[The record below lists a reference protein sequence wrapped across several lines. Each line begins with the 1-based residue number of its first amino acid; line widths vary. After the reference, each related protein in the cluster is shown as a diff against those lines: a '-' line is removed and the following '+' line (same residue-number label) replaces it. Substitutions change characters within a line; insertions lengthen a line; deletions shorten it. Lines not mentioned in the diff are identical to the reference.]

1 MSHYKRQSFQIYSLD
16 AINRVVVCD
25 EHHQSS
31 PEALIL
37 HRTDRPSLQQVNEG
51 GNRMRGEKVALL
63 IASVTVMILSWSNI
77 LKLIDDW
84 NSLPSYSHGF
94 LVPFVAILL
103 VYLDKKHLS
112 EIQDQPS
119 RWGIGL
125 IVTGVICL
133 LVGTWSGLD
142 FIRQI
147 SILFLISGIIAGY
160 WGLKTLKALRFPV
173 LYLLFMIP
181 LPFIVFNSIAFP
193 LQILAAE
200 GASNILNGI
209 QIPVFREGTIIHLPH
224 ISLGVE
230 EACSGIQ
237 SLVSLLAISV
247 LMKKLGHLEGV
258 TGVLFALSAIPIAI
272 LANMMRI
279 AGTGILGSFVNPH
292 LAEGFFHLFSGWVVF
307 LFAFLA
313 LFLEIKALRLLK
325 RRSHLE
331 AA

>member
-1 MSHYKRQSFQIYSLD
+1 M
-16 AINRVVVCD
+16 
-25 EHHQSS
+25 
-31 PEALIL
+31 
-37 HRTDRPSLQQVNEG
+37 T
-51 GNRMRGEKVALL
+51 GEKIALL
-63 IASVTVMILSWSNI
+63 IASVTVIVLSWSNI
-77 LKLIDDW
+77 LKLVDDW

-94 LVPFVAILL
+94 LVPFVALLL
-103 VYLDKKHLS
+103 VYLDKKQLTR
-112 EIQDQPS
+112 IQDQPS
-119 RWGIGL
+119 LWGVVFISA
-125 IVTGVICL
+125 GVLCL
-133 LVGTWSGLD
+133 LIGTWSGLD

-160 WGLKTLKALRFPV
+160 WGLRTLNALRFPV

-307 LFAFLA
+307 LFAFLT
-313 LFLEIKALRLLK
+313 LFLEIKAIQLLRK
-325 RRSHLE
+325 RRPLE
-331 AA
+331 TV

>member
-1 MSHYKRQSFQIYSLD
+1 M
-16 AINRVVVCD
+16 
-25 EHHQSS
+25 
-31 PEALIL
+31 
-37 HRTDRPSLQQVNEG
+37 T
-51 GNRMRGEKVALL
+51 GEKIALL
-63 IASVTVMILSWSNI
+63 IASVTVIVLSWSNI
-77 LKLIDDW
+77 LKLVDDW

-94 LVPFVAILL
+94 LVPFVALLL
-103 VYLDKKHLS
+103 VYLDKKQLTR
-112 EIQDQPS
+112 IQDQPS
-119 RWGIGL
+119 LWGVVFISA
-125 IVTGVICL
+125 GVLCL
-133 LVGTWSGLD
+133 LIGTWSGLD

-160 WGLKTLKALRFPV
+160 WGLRTLNALRFPV

-279 AGTGILGSFVNPH
+279 AVTGILGSFVNPH

-307 LFAFLA
+307 LFAFLT
-313 LFLEIKALRLLK
+313 LFLEIKAIQLLRK
-325 RRSHLE
+325 RRPLE
-331 AA
+331 TV

>member
-1 MSHYKRQSFQIYSLD
+1 M
-16 AINRVVVCD
+16 
-25 EHHQSS
+25 
-31 PEALIL
+31 
-37 HRTDRPSLQQVNEG
+37 T
-51 GNRMRGEKVALL
+51 GEKIALL
-63 IASVTVMILSWSNI
+63 IASVTVIVLSWSNI
-77 LKLIDDW
+77 LKLVDDW

-94 LVPFVAILL
+94 LVPFVALLL
-103 VYLDKKHLS
+103 VYLDKKQLTR
-112 EIQDQPS
+112 IQDQPS
-119 RWGIGL
+119 LWGVVFISIGVL
-125 IVTGVICL
+125 CL
-133 LVGTWSGLD
+133 LIGTWSGLD

-160 WGLKTLKALRFPV
+160 WGLRTLNALRFPV

-307 LFAFLA
+307 LFAFLT
-313 LFLEIKALRLLK
+313 LFLEIKAIQLLRK
-325 RRSHLE
+325 RRPLE
-331 AA
+331 TV

>member
-1 MSHYKRQSFQIYSLD
+1 M
-16 AINRVVVCD
+16 
-25 EHHQSS
+25 
-31 PEALIL
+31 
-37 HRTDRPSLQQVNEG
+37 T
-51 GNRMRGEKVALL
+51 GEKIALL
-63 IASVTVMILSWSNI
+63 IASVTVIVLSWSNI
-77 LKLIDDW
+77 LKLVDDW

-94 LVPFVAILL
+94 LVPFVALLL
-103 VYLDKKHLS
+103 VYLDKKQLAR
-112 EIQDQPS
+112 IQDQPS
-119 RWGIGL
+119 LWGVVFISA
-125 IVTGVICL
+125 GVLCL
-133 LVGTWSGLD
+133 LIGTWSGLD

-160 WGLKTLKALRFPV
+160 WGLRTLNALRFPV

-307 LFAFLA
+307 LFAFLT
-313 LFLEIKALRLLK
+313 LFLEIKAIQLLRK
-325 RRSHLE
+325 RRPLE
-331 AA
+331 TV

>member
-1 MSHYKRQSFQIYSLD
+1 M
-16 AINRVVVCD
+16 
-25 EHHQSS
+25 
-31 PEALIL
+31 
-37 HRTDRPSLQQVNEG
+37 T
-51 GNRMRGEKVALL
+51 GEKIALL
-63 IASVTVMILSWSNI
+63 VASVTVLVLSWSNI
-77 LKLIDDW
+77 LKLVDDW

-103 VYLDKKHLS
+103 VYLDKNKLS
-112 EIQDQPS
+112 RIQDQPS
-119 RWGIGL
+119 SWGIFF
-125 IVTGVICL
+125 ISIGVVCL
-133 LVGTWSGLD
+133 LIGTWSGLD

-147 SILFLISGIIAGY
+147 SILFLISGIISGY
-160 WGLKTLKALRFPV
+160 WGLKTLKALRFPI
-173 LYLLFMIP
+173 LYLIFMIP

-200 GASNILNGI
+200 GATNILNGI

-247 LMKKLGHLEGV
+247 LMKKLGHLEGI
-258 TGVLFALSAIPIAI
+258 TGFLFALSAIPIAI

-307 LFAFLA
+307 LFAFMA
-313 LFLEIKALRLLK
+313 LFLEIKAIRLLK
-325 RRSHLE
+325 KRNPLE
-331 AA
+331 ST

>member
-1 MSHYKRQSFQIYSLD
+1 M
-16 AINRVVVCD
+16 
-25 EHHQSS
+25 
-31 PEALIL
+31 
-37 HRTDRPSLQQVNEG
+37 T
-51 GNRMRGEKVALL
+51 GEKIALL
-63 IASVTVMILSWSNI
+63 IASGTVVVLSWANI

-94 LVPFVAILL
+94 LVPFVALL
-103 VYLDKKHLS
+103 LLYLDKEHLKK
-112 EIQDQPS
+112 IQDQPS
-119 RWGIGL
+119 IWGIAL
-125 IVTGVICL
+125 IGMGVVCL

-147 SILFLISGIIAGY
+147 SILFLIAGIVVGY
-160 WGLKTLKALRFPV
+160 WGLRTLKAVRFPL

-193 LQILAAE
+193 LQMMAAE

-230 EACSGIQ
+230 KACSGIQ

-247 LMKKLGHLEGV
+247 LMKKLADFGGI

-307 LFAFLA
+307 LFAFLT
-313 LFLEIKALRLLK
+313 LFLEVKAIRLLQK
-325 RRSHLE
+325 RRQLE
-331 AA
+331 TL